1 MRYLAALLSTLLI
14 LSLFGCG
21 GGSSS
26 STQGGGKAT
35 SRATITVRWPDRS
48 RVVPAAA
55 NSLQISIMD
64 GTTSLSSQ
72 LAVRP
77 ATGGTVTVS
86 FDSLPVGNFAIAATA
101 FPQADGTGTP
111 LAAASAPLAL
121 LAGQTTTFSLTL
133 ASTID
138 HLEISAP
145 ASQIVSG
152 ATLALGVT
160 AKDATGAVVLLTPGK
175 LTWTSSQPATATV
188 DTNGTVTGALSGSA
202 TITVLDTESNK
213 SAQIT
218 LAVLVVV
225 TVQPVTPTV
234 TIGDTL
240 PFTATVVGSTNTTVT
255 WSVQEANGGTITP
268 AGVYTASNQ
277 PGTFHIIATSAA
289 DPSRKSTTTV
299 TVQAGSASGTIQ

>member
-1 MRYLAALLSTLLI
+1 MRILTALLFALLV
-14 LSLFGCG
+14 LSLLGCG

-26 STQGGGKAT
+26 TQTGAKGV
-35 SRATITVRWPDRS
+35 SRAVVTVRWPDRS

-64 GTTSLSSQ
+64 GATPVSSQ

-77 ATGGTVTVS
+77 AAGGTATVS

-138 HLEISAP
+138 HLELTAP
-145 ASQIVSG
+145 ANQITSG

-175 LTWTSSQPATATV
+175 LTWTSSQPATAAV
-188 DTNGTVTGALSGSA
+188 DANGVVTGALSGNA

-213 SAQIT
+213 SAQVVVT
-218 LAVLVVV
+218 VLIVV
-225 TVQPVTPTV
+225 TVQPATPTV

-240 PFTATVVGSTNTTVT
+240 PLTANVVGSTNTAVT
-255 WSVQEANGGTITP
+255 WSVQEANGGTITSG
-268 AGVYTASNQ
+268 GVYSAPNQ
-277 PGTFHIIATSAA
+277 PGTFHITATSVA
-289 DPSRKSTTTV
+289 DTSRKSTITV